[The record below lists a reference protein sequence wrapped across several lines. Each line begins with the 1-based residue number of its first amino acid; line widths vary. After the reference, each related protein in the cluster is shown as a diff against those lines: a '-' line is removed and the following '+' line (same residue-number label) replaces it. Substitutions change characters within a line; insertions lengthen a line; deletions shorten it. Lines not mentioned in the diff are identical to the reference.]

1 MMKEECDR
9 KSDESNDTVV
19 RGGFHNTIDLPRTVS
34 RIHDSCDPFPP
45 CYEEQ
50 QKDADGDQFLQ
61 RFLVQSDAQRVSSV
75 FDRNPAV
82 LSQCLSV
89 WCYIGMVG

>member
-1 MMKEECDR
+1 MMKEERDR
-9 KSDESNDTVV
+9 KSDESNGTVA
-19 RGGFHNTIDLPRTVS
+19 RGGFRKAIHVPRTGS
-34 RIHDSCDPFPP
+34 RIHDSCDRFSP

-50 QKDADGDQFLQ
+50 LRDADGDQFLQ
-61 RFLVQSDAQRVSSV
+61 EVLVPSDTQRVSCVS
-75 FDRNPAV
+75 DRNPAV